1 MSRKFQSWRPKPR
14 RRSGLIARI
23 DATPLVA
30 ILLALYIMFTPWPG
44 HHGGKQVDLVR
55 VNTGTPQPGA
65 LREDS
70 LGITVDR
77 NGELFVIENNG
88 TRGLKVL
95 PSELPSILRSMM
107 RPEAER
113 RVYIEADA
121 RAVYVD
127 VLAAL
132 NGIRDAGI
140 SDVTFM
146 VENSNNTR

>member
-1 MSRKFQSWRPKPR
+1 M
-14 RRSGLIARI
+14 
-23 DATPLVA
+23 
-30 ILLALYIMFTPWPG
+30 
-44 HHGGKQVDLVR
+44 
-55 VNTGTPQPGA
+55 N
-65 LREDS
+65 
-70 LGITVDR
+70 R

-107 RPEAER
+107 RPEVER